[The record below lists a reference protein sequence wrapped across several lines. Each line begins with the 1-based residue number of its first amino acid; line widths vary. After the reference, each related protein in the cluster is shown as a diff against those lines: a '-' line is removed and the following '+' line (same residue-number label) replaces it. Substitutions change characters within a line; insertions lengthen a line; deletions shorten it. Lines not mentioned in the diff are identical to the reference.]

1 MGNFKSFNDWDR
13 NNLQFILNTSNEE
26 LERFWDQ
33 SDSDDMAYAL
43 ELIARARAELEQQVL
58 DILDGEGVGD
68 TLDATKVLQK
78 FRLKK

>member
-58 DILDGEGVGD
+58 DIIDSEGVGD
-68 TLDATKVLQK
+68 TSDANKVLQK

>member
-68 TLDATKVLQK
+68 TSDATKVLQK